1 MFKLLGICAAFV
13 SAQTQTMS
21 RLNKYTK
28 HTITDGDMTADYW
41 IEMDQET

>member
-1 MFKLLGICAAFV
+1 MLKLLGICAAFV